1 MTIFYL
7 IRHGETEWNVT
18 GRWQGHMD
26 IPLNDVGLAQAQRV
40 AERLREENMHFDVLY
55 SSDLQRAWMTAQTI
69 GTALDIEPQP
79 QQALR
84 EIDLGTWGGRT
95 RAEIQESD
103 PETLARIDAGEDLPR
118 GGAERITDLRAR
130 VVSAV
135 EQIATQHRGE
145 TIGLVAHGGTIRSLL
160 AHATQGTPQ
169 ALGWGQHIGNT
180 AISVVIRTAAGWDV
194 SVINDMA
201 HLNGTDQAPDLMS
214 TPPGDAEQV

>member
-40 AERLREENMHFDVLY
+40 AERLQQENTHFDVLY
-55 SSDLQRAWMTAQTI
+55 SSDLQRAWMTAQSI
-69 GTALDIEPQP
+69 GKALSIEPQP
-79 QQALR
+79 LQSLR
-84 EIDLGTWGGRT
+84 EIDLGTWGGKT

-103 PETLARIDAGEDLPR
+103 SETLARIDAGEDVPR
-118 GGAERITDLRAR
+118 GGAERIADLRTR
-130 VVSAV
+130 VVTAV
-135 EQIATQHRGE
+135 EQLATQHPNE
-145 TIGLVAHGGTIRSLL
+145 TVGIVAHGGTIRSLL
-160 AHATQGTPQ
+160 THATEGKPD

-180 AISVVIRTAAGWDV
+180 AISIVVRTTAGWDM

-201 HLNGTDQAPDLMS
+201 HLSGTDQAPDLMS
-214 TPPGDAEQV
+214 APPDDAEQV